1 MGVLRDTAQR
11 LKREFAVF
19 RLALKHPRTP
29 WLAKL
34 LLGLAVG
41 YVLLPFDLIPDF
53 VPVIGHIDDLI
64 IVPALVYLA
73 LKLIPDDVLAECR
86 RKVNERHE

>member
-1 MGVLRDTAQR
+1 MGVLREIAQR
-11 LKREFAVF
+11 IKREFAVY
-19 RLALKHPRTP
+19 RVALKHPRTP

-53 VPVIGHIDDLI
+53 IPVIGHADDLV
-64 IVPALVYLA
+64 IVPLLVYLA
-73 LKLIPDDVLAECR
+73 LKLIPDEVLADCR
-86 RKVNERHE
+86 RKVNATP